1 MKIKDTKER
10 AELIWQL
17 NRVGDYSTHKELW
30 DAYYKFEELV
40 KNCSIPDVVGQSEQ
54 LLDFIQWR
62 KQVAV
67 DDLTDKEIVEFYLA
81 RKIK

>member
-1 MKIKDTKER
+1 MIHEILKILDTSDLQ
-10 AELIWQL
+10 ELEKQRITNDL
-17 NRVGDYSTHKELW
+17 LRLFN
-30 DAYYKFEELV
+30 
-40 KNCSIPDVVGQSEQ
+40 VVGRSEL

-67 DDLTDKEIVEFYLA
+67 DDLTEKEIVEFYLS

>member
-1 MKIKDTKER
+1 MEDKIIKLLRKNRIGEDK
-10 AELIWQL
+10 AVYLAHELL
-17 NRVGDYSTHKELW
+17 FLLSVAGRREL
-30 DAYYKFEELV
+30 LV
-40 KNCSIPDVVGQSEQ
+40 
-54 LLDFIQWR
+54 DFIQWR

>member
-1 MKIKDTKER
+1 MRNFTITELEWHNVLDKLQVIEKEN
-10 AELIWQL
+10 EKLKGIIEGMNKTL
-17 NRVGDYSTHKELW
+17 SLYN
-30 DAYYKFEELV
+30 
-40 KNCSIPDVVGQSEQ
+40 VVRQSEQ

-67 DDLTDKEIVEFYLA
+67 DDLTEKEIVEFYLS